1 MRAYLQQAYGR
12 ASAGRRAVILAAQC
26 AALIAPYGL
35 SSFRLQADFNE
46 TADSFGAGDA
56 VRGGPR
62 LQVGHELV
70 GKPEGP

>member
-1 MRAYLQQAYGR
+1 MRGALFRIRY
-12 ASAGRRAVILAAQC
+12 GRRAIILAAQC

-62 LQVGHELV
+62 LQVGHELI
-70 GKPEGP
+70 GEPEGP

>member
-1 MRAYLQQAYGR
+1 MAVEPLFL
-12 ASAGRRAVILAAQC
+12 RRN
-26 AALIAPYGL
+26 ALRLLRPTVL

-62 LQVGHELV
+62 LQVGHELI

>member
-1 MRAYLQQAYGR
+1 MAVAPLFL
-12 ASAGRRAVILAAQC
+12 RRN
-26 AALIAPYGL
+26 ALRLLRPTVLRLL

-62 LQVGHELV
+62 LQVGHELI